1 MKSKTL
7 LQCLLASLVVSGA
20 AELKLNSQETNPPP
34 QKIPGRPAPPQ
45 GGQGIFMAG
54 LGPVGNVLTDEQRA
68 SFRQAMEAQ
77 RVKMRDV
84 ETKLRA
90 ARRQLLEAG
99 LDGKFDE
106 AAIRQQAMAVAS
118 LEAELSV
125 IRAKAISQLQPPLSP
140 EQVEKVKNEL
150 SAAPQRAGPRAGERL
165 PPNAGRRRD
174 LTSTNRDE
182 NDLPPKQ

>member
-7 LQCLLASLVVSGA
+7 LQWLLASLVVSGA
-20 AELKLNSQETNPPP
+20 TELKLNSQETTPPP
-34 QKIPGRPAPPQ
+34 QRIPGRPALPQ
-45 GGQGIFMAG
+45 GGQGFFMAG
-54 LGPVGNVLTDEQRA
+54 LGPVGNILTDEQRA

-77 RVKMRDV
+77 REKLRDV

-99 LDGKFDE
+99 LDGTFDE
-106 AAIRQQAMAVAS
+106 AAVRKQALAVAS
-118 LEAELSV
+118 LEAEMAV

-140 EQVEKVKNEL
+140 EQIEKVKNGL
-150 SAAPQRAGPRAGERL
+150 ATAPIRTGPRADELR

>member
-1 MKSKTL
+1 M
-7 LQCLLASLVVSGA
+7 
-20 AELKLNSQETNPPP
+20 
-34 QKIPGRPAPPQ
+34 QKIPDRVSSPQ
-45 GGQGIFMAG
+45 GGPGIFLAG

-77 RVKMRDV
+77 REKMRDV
-84 ETKLRA
+84 ETKLRV
-90 ARRQLLEAG
+90 ARRELLQAG

-106 AAIRQQAMAVAS
+106 TAVREQAMAVAS

-125 IRAKAISQLQPPLSP
+125 IRAKAISQLQPPLSA
-140 EQVEKVKNEL
+140 EQIEKVKSGL
-150 SAAPQRAGPRAGERL
+150 SATVFRTGPRAGERL

-174 LTSTNRDE
+174 LTPTNRDE